1 MIDFS
6 NYLTNYG
13 KEIGLPNLQFN
24 EEGMCSLSFD
34 SSIDVDI
41 VYKKDL
47 DLCIFASPIIDIP
60 STGQENFFRRLLT
73 ENVFGIAT
81 AGSTFGIEEE
91 KNRIILSYTFI
102 ASTFSF
108 DLFKTVLGNF
118 VDLVEEWKKKCE
130 DFQLDYES
138 SSDDDISGTP
148 FNDMQF
154 IRG

>member
-1 MIDFS
+1 MVDFA

-13 KEIGLPNLQFN
+13 KEIGLPNLEFN
-24 EEGMCSLSFD
+24 EQGMCSLSFD
-34 SSIDVDI
+34 STIDIDI

-47 DLCIFASPIIDIP
+47 DLCIFAAPIIEIP
-60 STGQENFFRRLLT
+60 SAGQENFFRKILT

-81 AGSTFGIEEE
+81 AGSAFGIEEE

-118 VDLVEEWKKKCE
+118 VDLVEEWKGKCE
-130 DFQLDYES
+130 DFQLDYG
-138 SSDDDISGTP
+138 SSDNSNSGTP

>member
-24 EEGMCSLSFD
+24 EQGMCSLTFD
-34 SSIDVDI
+34 SAIDIDI
-41 VYKKDL
+41 VYRKDF
-47 DLCIFASPIIDIP
+47 DQCIFASPIIAIP
-60 STGQENFFRRLLT
+60 STGQEKFFRKILT
-73 ENVFGIAT
+73 ENIFGIAT
-81 AGSTFGIEEE
+81 AGATFGIEEE
-91 KNRIILSYTFI
+91 KNEIILSYTFI

-130 DFQLDYES
+130 DFQADYETNTEES
-138 SSDDDISGTP
+138 VS